1 MELGTLD
8 IDIWWNL
15 LQDIL
20 EKDVHGLFHEHK
32 VNEASYEM
40 KLKAHEEVYPK
51 FVYEFPSIT
60 LEYSF
65 IRSNMDRFQASTHEE
80 IDEVQ

>member
-1 MELGTLD
+1 
-8 IDIWWNL
+8 
-15 LQDIL
+15 
-20 EKDVHGLFHEHK
+20 
-32 VNEASYEM
+32 M